1 MVKHYWEIQEQKALK
16 ILQYDIRHAE
26 KCGQGQVV
34 QKKKR
39 HYEELK
45 HNIELNNDK
54 RLKQKKQDEIDFA

>member
-1 MVKHYWEIQEQKALK
+1 MVKHYWEIQEQTALK

-26 KCGQGQVV
+26 KCGLGQVV

-45 HNIELNNDK
+45 HKIELNNDK
-54 RLKQKKQDEIDFA
+54 RMKQRKQDEIDFA